1 MQNKPKFAGAQST
14 RHRKGLQSIGRRV
27 SKRSKEDLQGRTSS
41 NKVVIFKNRGFKKG
55 TYQNVKINSCT
66 SATLLGNY
74 KLNKMDYREEAEVQ
88 NIKQRFGIIGV
99 SPKINNAI
107 RTAIQVAPTD
117 MSVLISGESGVG
129 KESFSKI
136 IHSLSRRKHGQFIA
150 VNCGAIPEGTIDS
163 ELLDMKKEPSQEPL
177 ITEKATSKVPTGELY
192 FWMKSVK
199 CP

>member
-1 MQNKPKFAGAQST
+1 MDG
-14 RHRKGLQSIGRRV
+14 
-27 SKRSKEDLQGRTSS
+27 SS
-41 NKVVIFKNRGFKKG
+41 W
-55 TYQNVKINSCT
+55 
-66 SATLLGNY
+66 
-74 KLNKMDYREEAEVQ
+74 YR
-88 NIKQRFGIIGV
+88 NGQRFGIIGI

-163 ELLDMKKEPSQEPL
+163 ELFGHEKGAFTGAVDNRKGYFESTNGGTIFLDEIGEMPL
-177 ITEKATSKVPTGELY
+177 GTQARLLRVLENGEFIKVGSSKVLNGRESRMALGHLSS
-192 FWMKSVK
+192 WAKS
-199 CP
+199 P

>member
-1 MQNKPKFAGAQST
+1 
-14 RHRKGLQSIGRRV
+14 
-27 SKRSKEDLQGRTSS
+27 
-41 NKVVIFKNRGFKKG
+41 
-55 TYQNVKINSCT
+55 
-66 SATLLGNY
+66 
-74 KLNKMDYREEAEVQ
+74 MDYREEAEVQ

-150 VNCGAIPEGTIDS
+150 VNCGAIPEVPLTQNF
-163 ELLDMKKEPSQEPL
+163 LDMKKEPSQEPL
-177 ITEKATSKVPTGELY
+177 ITEKATSKVPTEELY